1 MARAKKAEGE
11 KRPTAYSKKFK
22 EKVVTPEEAKEIMER
37 PIVESVE
44 KSKEDLRK
52 AFEVEKV
59 DEIIE
64 EEKSLKEAVP
74 EMVVPEVHS
83 RSSMYDAEVVGQL
96 IVAAKKSMA
105 EHGIVNVIELSR
117 AYYIPIDDVR
127 GILEEIGMM

>member
-22 EKVVTPEEAKEIMER
+22 EKVVTPEEAKEIMEK
-37 PIVESVE
+37 PIVESIE
-44 KSKEDLRK
+44 KAKEDLKK
-52 AFEVEKV
+52 AFEEGKV
-59 DEIIE
+59 AEAIPE
-64 EEKSLKEAVP
+64 MAVP
-74 EMVVPEVHS
+74 EIHS
-83 RSSMYDAEVVGQL
+83 RASKYDAEVVGQL
-96 IVAAKKSMA
+96 IVAAKKSML